1 MDSMEIQNQ
10 LHLIRQLSNHLI
22 FLRKMEGS
30 LQIIQKAK
38 VQQMLISKIIVS
50 CQTPEI
56 YLRKK
61 FKSSPICN

>member
-1 MDSMEIQNQ
+1 MDSMETQNL
-10 LHLIRQLSNHLI
+10 LHSILQLSNHLI
-22 FLRKMEGS
+22 ILRKMEGS

-38 VQQMLISKIIVS
+38 VQQMLITKIIVS
-50 CQTPEI
+50 CKTPEI